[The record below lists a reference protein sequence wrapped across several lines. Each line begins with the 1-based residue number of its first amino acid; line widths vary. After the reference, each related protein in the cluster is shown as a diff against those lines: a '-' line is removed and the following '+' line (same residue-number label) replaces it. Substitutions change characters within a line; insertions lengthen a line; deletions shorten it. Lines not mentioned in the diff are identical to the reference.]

1 MSFSAATVAC
11 VIKVDRESLRVVDQN
26 GSVRNILPTQISS
39 KITPRRDAVA
49 TDRNGAEIRIN
60 DTVREVYGEQR
71 SGVIRHIY
79 RSFLFLHNKA
89 QAENAG
95 ISVVRTTNVVT
106 VSARGGRPTG
116 PDLTKMNPALA
127 QQVPGGGGA
136 TMPPPRRGRD
146 KLIGKTVSVRKGRY
160 KGLVGIVR
168 DADDNSA
175 QVELYTSNKPVHL
188 PRDILA
194 PKECVIPPPELSI
207 SLLILASPI
216 SKQPLDMGRG
226 MAGRGSRTP
235 TWSAAPPA
243 RDGWQG
249 GRTPM
254 AAADS
259 SRTPAWGGPAS
270 SRSKLMTSEIVNQNA
285 NMEIAPA
292 WSSGMSGSRTPAW
305 KDGSRGANPHD
316 GSRTAYGDGSR
327 TAYGGLGN
335 RTPAWNS
342 GSRTPYDSGSGYD
355 AFASGS
361 RTPAWGGANAG
372 NRTPAWGGLSNS
384 NQRDFDEAPT
394 PGGYSAPTPG
404 GYGAPTP
411 GASAPTPGGWP
422 DNAPTPGAFNAP
434 TPGGFPKR
442 GGYDAP
448 TPAAYDAPTP
458 AMGGMAA
465 TPAGYG
471 DDDAGPRYDEGTPS
485 P

>member
-1 MSFSAATVAC
+1 M
-11 VIKVDRESLRVVDQN
+11 DQN
-26 GSVRNILPTQISS
+26 GSVRNVLPTQIAN

-49 TDRNGAEIRIN
+49 TDRNGAEIRHG

-127 QQVPGGGGA
+127 MQVPGGGGA
-136 TMPPPRRGRD
+136 AMPPPRRGRD
-146 KLIGKTVSVRKGRY
+146 RLVGKTVTVRKGRY

-168 DADDNSA
+168 DADDTSA
-175 QVELYTSNKPVHL
+175 QVELYTSNKPVIL
-188 PRDILA
+188 PRDIVA
-194 PKECVIPPPELSI
+194 PKD
-207 SLLILASPI
+207 PI

-226 MAGRGSRTP
+226 RGLGSRLP
-235 TWSAAPPA
+235 YGASAAPPS
-243 RDGWQG
+243 WQG

-259 SRTPAWGGPAS
+259 SRTPAWGGA
-270 SRSKLMTSEIVNQNA
+270 TSA
-285 NMEIAPA
+285 RTPA
-292 WSSGMSGSRTPAW
+292 WAGMSGSRTPAW
-305 KDGSRGANPHD
+305 KMD
-316 GSRTAYGDGSR
+316 GSRTPYDAGNR
-327 TAYGGLGN
+327 TAYGGMGN

-372 NRTPAWGGLSNS
+372 NRTPAWGGLSS
-384 NQRDFDEAPT
+384 SKDQRDFDDAPT
-394 PGGYSAPTPG
+394 PGGNYSAPTPG
-404 GYGAPTP
+404 AYGAPTP
-411 GASAPTPGGWP
+411 GASAPTPGAWP
-422 DNAPTPGAFNAP
+422 DSAP
-434 TPGGFPKR
+434 TPGGAFSAPTPGGIPKR

-448 TPAAYDAPTP
+448 TPAAFDAPTP
-458 AMGGMAA
+458 AMGTTAA
-465 TPAGYG
+465 TPGAGYG
-471 DDDAGPRYDEGTPS
+471 DDDGGPRYDEGTPS